1 MGFMD
6 MKKKGKPL
14 SDREIEA
21 KTKVVQAMRDMA
33 ASQMGDK
40 LKGLKKVTV
49 ASNDPAG
56 LKEGL
61 EKAKQL
67 ISKKPG
73 DDEDESME
81 DPMEEASETPEEE
94 ASEEKDENSHDM
106 PMHSSMTIDHGSDD
120 HESEEGSD
128 EFAHMDEQELD
139 EKLQELMAAKAKLS
153 ARK

>member
-21 KTKVVQAMRDMA
+21 KTKVVEAMRDMA
-33 ASQMGDK
+33 AAQMGDK

-56 LKEGL
+56 LKAGL
-61 EKAKQL
+61 EKAKEL

-73 DDEDESME
+73 DEDESME
-81 DPMEEASETPEEE
+81 DPTEEASETPEME

-106 PMHSSMTIDHGSDD
+106 PMHSAMMTDD
-120 HESEEGSD
+120 DSE